1 MRRTK
6 TKVLAKQKRIDIGDV
21 DQRLL
26 FGQGG
31 YYLRLIEDQFDSKI
45 IARGDSIVLQGE
57 EKEVSL
63 LETLFSDLINQLKR
77 DHKLSERYVLY
88 AISMVKQNGI
98 GPFNDLQVGSV
109 VTSIVTQEKIKPRT
123 IGQKDYVKAIES
135 YDIVFSIGPAGTGKT
150 YLAVAMAVSA
160 LKKRMVARVIL
171 VRPAVEAGESLG
183 FLPGDIRA
191 KVDPYL
197 RPVYDAL
204 HDMLSA
210 AKIRKL
216 MEMGVIEIVPLA
228 FMRGRTLNNSF
239 VILDEAQNTT
249 VAQMKMFLTRLGE
262 NSRAVITGDITQ
274 IDLDDKKASGLVQI
288 QKILEGVEGIEFVY
302 LTEKDVV
309 RHRLVQEIIKAY
321 ERYENRLAPHVNPQT
336 KKVDRKKAPDN

>member
-1 MRRTK
+1 
-6 TKVLAKQKRIDIGDV
+6 LAKQRRIDIGDV

-26 FGQGG
+26 FGQGDS
-31 YYLRLIEDQFDSKI
+31 YLRLIEDQFDAKI
-45 IARGDSIVLQGE
+45 VARGDSIVLQGE
-57 EKEVSL
+57 EKELNL
-63 LETLFSDLINQLKR
+63 LETLFCDLMNQLRK

-88 AISMVKQNGI
+88 AISMVKQDGI
-98 GPFNDLQVGSV
+98 GPFSDLQVGPI
-109 VTSIVTQEKIKPRT
+109 VTSIVTRERIKPRT
-123 IGQKDYVKAIES
+123 VGQNEYIKAIES
-135 YDIVFSIGPAGTGKT
+135 SDLVFSIGPAGTGKT
-150 YLAVAMAVSA
+150 YLAVAMAVAA

-210 AKIRKL
+210 EKIRKL

-262 NSRAVITGDITQ
+262 NSRAVVTGDVTQ
-274 IDLDDKKASGLVQI
+274 IDLDDKKASGLVRIQI
-288 QKILEGVEGIEFVY
+288 ILKGVKGIEFVY

-309 RHRLVQEIIKAY
+309 RHRLVQAIIKAY
-321 ERYENRLAPHVNPQT
+321 DRYEGRLGSSSASRSA
-336 KKVDRKKAPDN
+336 KDDAAEEGE

>member
-1 MRRTK
+1 MIRNRK
-6 TKVLAKQKRIDIGDV
+6 ISIGDV

-26 FGQGG
+26 FGQSGSF
-31 YYLRLIEDQFDSKI
+31 LRMIESQFDAKI
-45 IARGDSIVLQGE
+45 VARGDSINLKGD
-57 EKEVSL
+57 EKEVKL
-63 LETLFSDLINQLKR
+63 LEALFTDLISHLRKNKE
-77 DHKLSERYVLY
+77 LSERYVLY

-98 GPFNDLQVGSV
+98 GPFNDLQVGSI
-109 VTSIVTQEKIKPRT
+109 VTSIVTKESIKPRT
-123 IGQKDYVKAIES
+123 IGQKTYIKAIEN

-150 YLAVAMAVSA
+150 YLGVAMAVSA
-160 LKKRMVARVIL
+160 LKQKMVGRVIL

-210 AKIRKL
+210 EKIRKL

-249 VAQMKMFLTRLGE
+249 VAQMKMFLTRLGV
-262 NSRAVITGDITQ
+262 NSKAVVTGDITQ
-274 IDLDDKKASGLVQI
+274 IDLENKKASGLVQI
-288 QKILEGVEGIEFVY
+288 QKILEGVKGIQFVY

-321 ERYENRLAPHVNPQT
+321 ERYEDHFDNSS
-336 KKVDRKKAPDN
+336 RKE

>member
-1 MRRTK
+1 LTK
-6 TKVLAKQKRIDIGDV
+6 QRKIDIGDV

-31 YYLRLIEDQFDSKI
+31 SYLRLIEDQFDAKI
-45 IARGDSIVLQGE
+45 VARGDSIVLRGE
-57 EKEVSL
+57 ERELSL
-63 LETLFSDLINQLKR
+63 LETLFCDLTNQLKKN
-77 DHKLSERYVLY
+77 HKLSERYVLY
-88 AISMVKQNGI
+88 AISMVKQDGI
-98 GPFNDLQVGSV
+98 GPFNDLQVGSI
-109 VTSIVTQEKIKPRT
+109 VTSIVTREKIKPRT
-123 IGQKDYVKAIES
+123 VGQKDYIKAIES
-135 YDIVFSIGPAGTGKT
+135 SDLVFSIGPAGTGKT
-150 YLAVAMAVSA
+150 YLAVAMAVAA

-210 AKIRKL
+210 EKIRKL

-262 NSRAVITGDITQ
+262 NSQAVVTGDVTQ

-288 QKILEGVEGIEFVY
+288 PKILKGVKKIEFVY

-309 RHRLVQEIIKAY
+309 RHRLVQAIIKAY
-321 ERYENRLAPHVNPQT
+321 ERYESRLEPSSTSRSSKDDA
-336 KKVDRKKAPDN
+336 KKERE